1 MRDFLYRLT
10 KKNKF
15 LLLALVIIPVIIIF
29 NQNKE
34 RTSDQ
39 EVNVYT
45 SRHYDA
51 DDLLYEEFTKETGI
65 KVNIISGKGSALIER
80 LKAEG
85 SNSPGDVFFTV
96 DAGNLANF
104 QKQGFLQPIQSEAIK
119 KIVPKELRG
128 ENNEWVAVAK
138 RARVIFYNPELVNE
152 NEIENI
158 NYEDLGDE
166 NWKGRIVIRSSSNM
180 YNQSLV
186 SSLISNLGIPQTEKW
201 ASNLVSNFA
210 RKPQGNDRSQI
221 MAVANQEASI
231 AIANTYYIG
240 IMLSGKGGQDQLN
253 AAKKVKIAFPNQ
265 DNRGAHINISGGG
278 VLKYAPN
285 RENAEKFL
293 EFLLSEKAQNHIV
306 NNTFE
311 YPMIK
316 GVSPHPLVVNMGL
329 DFKQDLKT
337 KVVNYGKRQADALE
351 VMTAAG
357 WK

>member
-1 MRDFLYRLT
+1 MP
-10 KKNKF
+10 N
-15 LLLALVIIPVIIIF
+15 
-29 NQNKE
+29 
-34 RTSDQ
+34 
-39 EVNVYT
+39 
-45 SRHYDA
+45 
-51 DDLLYEEFTKETGI
+51 
-65 KVNIISGKGSALIER
+65 
-80 LKAEG
+80 
-85 SNSPGDVFFTV
+85 
-96 DAGNLANF
+96 
-104 QKQGFLQPIQSEAIK
+104 
-119 KIVPKELRG
+119 ELRG

-311 YPMIK
+311 YPVLETVK
-316 GVSPHPLVVNMGL
+316 PHPLIENFGVFKMDKTSVSDFGKYNPEAVKLMDRVNW
-329 DFKQDLKT
+329 Q
-337 KVVNYGKRQADALE
+337 
-351 VMTAAG
+351 
-357 WK
+357 